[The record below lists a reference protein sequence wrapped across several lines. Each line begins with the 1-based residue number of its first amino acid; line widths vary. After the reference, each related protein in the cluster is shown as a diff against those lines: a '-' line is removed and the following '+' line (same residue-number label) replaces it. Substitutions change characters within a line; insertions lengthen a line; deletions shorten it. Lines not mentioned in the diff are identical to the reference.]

1 MSEPSLA
8 LQRGIYSALTNVTAV
23 SSLIQGRV
31 FDRVSPTATF
41 PYVRIGTDQS
51 VAEAQDCAEES
62 VEVFAQVDVFSRT
75 QGKIE
80 AKNIAG
86 AIVRALKPENM
97 SIETGYELQEFHHA
111 DTRFVDD
118 PDGLSTHAIIS
129 FRALV
134 ETATG

>member
-8 LQRGIYSALTNVTAV
+8 LQKGIFSALTTVPTV

-31 FDRVSPTATF
+31 FDRVLPTATF

-51 VAEAQDCAEES
+51 VAEEQDCAEES
-62 VEVFAQVDVFSRT
+62 VEVFAQVDVFSRQ

-97 SIETGYELQEFHHA
+97 SIESGYALQEFHHA